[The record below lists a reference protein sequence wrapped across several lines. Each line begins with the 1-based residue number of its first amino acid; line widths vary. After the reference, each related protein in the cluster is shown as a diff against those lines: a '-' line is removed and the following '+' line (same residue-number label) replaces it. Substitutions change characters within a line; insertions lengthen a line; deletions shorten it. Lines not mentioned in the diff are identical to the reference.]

1 MAKKIDVF
9 LSRTIKL
16 SNAVCREVYL
26 SDNESPINIEV
37 ERMDNF
43 IKSKG
48 SKPFGPVI
56 QLNKSFVNEDGE
68 LDFKIILIRQ
78 SQNYINHVEL
88 PYSIESVLKEKDC
101 LYTRFQGREEDI
113 KFAYN
118 KLAVFAYEE
127 GIKLTGTSYTVFVDR
142 FDEDVIIDIFMSKE
156 QQ

>member
-9 LSRTIKL
+9 LSRTLKL
-16 SNAVCREVYL
+16 SNAVYKEVYL
-26 SDNESPINIEV
+26 AEDESPVNIEV
-37 ERMDNF
+37 ERIDNF

-48 SKPFGPVI
+48 SEPIGPIV

-78 SQNYINHVEL
+78 SQNFINHVE
-88 PYSIESVLKEKDC
+88 PPFCIEAVLREKDC
-101 LYTRFQGREEDI
+101 LYTRFEGSEEDI
-113 KFAYN
+113 KYAYN

-142 FDEDVIIDIFMSKE
+142 NDENVIIDIFMLKE
-156 QQ
+156 